1 MDVCLSN
8 SKEKCADWGTAFKQ
22 PVESTLLGRIQGG
35 CEVEPLRTCFEPA
48 LLPSSL
54 PPWPLPVPP
63 GGGTQ
68 CLSPSAPPKLLQ
80 RRFNSMARGRK
91 AINACNPT
99 ILIF

>member
-63 GGGTQ
+63 GMLHRHDVHVVRWRYTVPQ
-68 CLSPSAPPKLLQ
+68 PQ
-80 RRFNSMARGRK
+80 RT
-91 AINACNPT
+91 P
-99 ILIF
+99 